1 MAARVHQ
8 SVERQPAETP
18 IVPTMIFCCFC
29 FYNCPP
35 GSLLVPHLL
44 QDCDGTV
51 AYNVH
56 AGCPTIGPCW
66 DELKRATIEGRT
78 VVAATYLLYS
88 LQVHKYKCT
97 NTNTKI
103 QNLRQNTCEAQT
115 RGCRVITANFIPSK
129 DNVLFPGVL
138 TDLYL
143 ATSSVGWFSFLPQ
156 KIMALT
162 KMRVVMAVLRS
173 FRVLPLCL

>member
-1 MAARVHQ
+1 MA
-8 SVERQPAETP
+8 
-18 IVPTMIFCCFC
+18 
-29 FYNCPP
+29 N
-35 GSLLVPHLL
+35 
-44 QDCDGTV
+44 
-51 AYNVH
+51 NVH

-103 QNLRQNTCEAQT
+103 QNLRQNTCEA
-115 RGCRVITANFIPSK
+115 NFIPSQ

-162 KMRVVMAVLRS
+162 KMRVVMAVLHS